1 MAQYWVQI
9 SSLPVS
15 INYPLKSQLYI
26 PIDTTMMM
34 YKGSSMDEVTQ
45 NSNSAGN
52 AENKMV

>member
-34 YKGSSMDEVTQ
+34 YKGSSMDDVTQ